1 MADNTQLPAPA
12 GPLGDVVRTL
22 AKTANAGAKT
32 QVVALDVGGGDAA
45 AETLLV
51 PGQQAMASSVP
62 VVLASDQ
69 SPVVV
74 VSEAFASIVD
84 STTTAGYT
92 YICEAQ
98 PGTPSNSPYWRISR
112 LNQSTGQMAWAGGN
126 SLFVNIADSRASLS
140 YS

>member
-51 PGQQAMASSVP
+51 PGQQAMAASVP

-74 VSEAFASIVD
+74 VSEALASIVD

-98 PGTPSNSPYWRISR
+98 PGQVATAATWRVSR
-112 LNQSTGQMAWAGGN
+112 LNQSTGQTQWAGG
-126 SLFVNIADSRASLS
+126 SASFTQIASNRASLT